1 MFEDRPIPGAGVG
14 FFMPKRP
21 KKLSKLVD
29 KVIDQVTTRMEG
41 NDPKVLDD
49 LVKLAKIEKDLA
61 EEEDEEVKEVVARW
75 EPTEDESS
83 KEE

>member
-1 MFEDRPIPGAGVG
+1 MA
-14 FFMPKRP
+14 KRP

-29 KVIDQVTTRMEG
+29 KVIEKVAAKLETDDT
-41 NDPKVLDD
+41 KVLDD

-61 EEEDEEVKEVVARW
+61 EEEDEEMKEVVARW

-83 KEE
+83 NEE